1 MNNDLVL
8 NIANFTEY
16 IVNIL
21 VDNVSTYKIYD
32 IPDEMYTLY
41 CDVFGHE
48 HKYFEMSNIT
58 LLNDIQIIFDLF
70 SDSKNNLSIGIYL
83 TQPDFYNEK
92 ASISYLDNLN
102 LLIKGYESGHYEGDD
117 EKYKKGRYDYSGEY
131 HHEDDGENSIVNQ
144 KCCLKKRYIKIIPF
158 GLYKSMELNWNAV
171 RKFLRVKQGKNICK
185 KCFGKIIL

>member
-8 NIANFTEY
+8 NIDNFMTY
-16 IVNIL
+16 IMNTLGDNRLTYEIYVIPPEMDIL
-21 VDNVSTYKIYD
+21 N
-32 IPDEMYTLY
+32 
-41 CDVFGHE
+41 CDVLGHE

-58 LLNDIQIIFDLF
+58 LLNGIQIIFDLI

-83 TQPDFYNEK
+83 TQPAFYNEK

-117 EKYKKGRYDYSGEY
+117 EKYKKGRYDYRGEY
-131 HHEDDGENSIVNQ
+131 HHEDDGENSIANQ

-158 GLYKSMELNWNAV
+158 GLYKSMELNWKNV
-171 RKFLRVKQGKNICK
+171 RKFLIGKPGKNICK
-185 KCFGKIIL
+185 KCLGKIIL